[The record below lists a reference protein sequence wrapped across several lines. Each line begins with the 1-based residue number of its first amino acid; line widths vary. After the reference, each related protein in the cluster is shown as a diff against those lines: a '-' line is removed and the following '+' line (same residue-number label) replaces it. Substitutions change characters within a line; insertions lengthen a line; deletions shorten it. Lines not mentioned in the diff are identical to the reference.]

1 MLDVYDKHL
10 HLVAEWK
17 LPLLP
22 KHHLMV
28 HLIIRQLTQGNA
40 LGYAVFVGREPQQ
53 VPEEHVEMVQ
63 AASFRNS
70 CFSEDGRRARA
81 LCQAAQARPPFNF

>member
-28 HLIIRQLTQGNA
+28 RLIIRQLTQGNA
-40 LGYAVFVGREPQQ
+40 LGYAVFLDESLNKCLKNTLKWCKQQAFETLAFPKMDHVLGRCAKPRK
-53 VPEEHVEMVQ
+53 PDR
-63 AASFRNS
+63 F
-70 CFSEDGRRARA
+70 
-81 LCQAAQARPPFNF
+81 